1 MNSGSMKYKSLEL
14 NCIIDLLEK
23 IPAVIVILYLYEV
36 NQMAK
41 LWKWLQERKSNLL

>member
-1 MNSGSMKYKSLEL
+1 MKYKSLEL

-36 NQMAK
+36 
-41 LWKWLQERKSNLL
+41 KSEEWSSQ